1 MSSNLPLTREQIDA
15 MKIEFL
21 QLDADGDGKISTEE
35 LENVLRSVGGKLKA
49 SDSDIKAAL
58 KEIDRNGDG
67 IIDLKEYY
75 KTGRNK
81 TDGDLIHRVL
91 VQRSRIRREFT
102 RFDVDSSGFVTKEE
116 FLQVVRE
123 RGMYPLSPDRI
134 DELIKEFD
142 VDNDGKIDYEE
153 FVVLMTN

>member
-1 MSSNLPLTREQIDA
+1 M
-15 MKIEFL
+15 
-21 QLDADGDGKISTEE
+21 
-35 LENVLRSVGGKLKA
+35 RSVGGKLKA

>member
-1 MSSNLPLTREQIDA
+1 MTSNRPLAKERLDA
-15 MKIEFL
+15 MKMEFL
-21 QLDADGDGKISTEE
+21 QLDANGDGKISTEE